1 MQKGIRVQQNQVLS
15 QRELNGHVIG
25 FRKAQVYR
33 AMENLDRKARVGKF
47 TLDHFRGTVVRSI
60 VDHQNFSSEA
70 GRHLLALGDDGLDAL
85 AQHVAGVEGDD
96 DGGNRVLVRRQQL
109 HRRTT
114 SCFARQELRDSW

>member
-85 AQHVAGVEGDD
+85 AQHV